1 MSNLQLKT
9 IKMVA
14 LDIDGV
20 LLEDTF
26 SPVICHMVENV
37 WGGEYTKEIERNVF
51 SQKREIGGT
60 FLMEKF
66 NLFNRYKTWKEL
78 FSEGYF
84 PARDEYLKR
93 TDVPKGKVKGFEEF
107 LKTVKKLGLKLV
119 SYGGLE
125 KDHFFTS
132 LTEHEQSYFDDEKY
146 ICTNDFR
153 PGVEE
158 IIKHFYNYDYKE
170 VLFIDDIARVGE
182 VAKAKGV
189 PFIGIPSHF
198 RKSFQREAMIEI
210 GVKHIYNSINDVK
223 EEILRLIDDEANTGT
238 LWSGKK

>member
-1 MSNLQLKT
+1 MSNNQLKT

-66 NLFNRYKTWKEL
+66 NLYNRYKSWKEL

-93 TDVPKGKVKGFEEF
+93 SDVPKGKVEGFEIF
-107 LKTVKKLGLKLV
+107 LKTVKPLDLKLV

-125 KDHFFTS
+125 KEHFYIS
-132 LTEHEQSYFDDEKY
+132 LTESEQKYFDDDKY

-158 IIKHFYNYDYKE
+158 IIKKIYNYDYKE

-182 VAKAKGV
+182 VAKGKGV

-198 RKSFQREAMIEI
+198 SKSFQREAMLEF
-210 GVKHIYNSINDVK
+210 GVKHIYNSIKDVN
-223 EEILRLIDDEANTGT
+223 EGILRMIDEEAAAGN
-238 LWSGKK
+238 LWSDKK